1 MTKVSYVIKT
11 KNGNQYEVAGYEK
24 ALEIV
29 SEQGGTIATRYS
41 KVVDNEPKGKYVGRT
56 PKSKY
61 VPPYH
66 DRLYATN

>member
-24 ALEIV
+24 AIKIV

-41 KVVDNEPKGKYVGRT
+41 KVVDNEPKGKYVGKT
-56 PKSKY
+56 LPKY

-66 DRLYATN
+66 DKLYATN

>member
-41 KVVDNEPKGKYVGRT
+41 KVVGNEPKGKYVGRT
-56 PKSKY
+56 LSKY

-66 DRLYATN
+66 DKLYATN